1 VGFLGLA
8 FQAHTHIPALWLQ
21 LAAYVLLVVLFLFSL
36 QH

>member
-1 VGFLGLA
+1 MGLA

-21 LAAYVLLVVLFLFSL
+21 LAAYALLLLLFLFSL